1 MKKSFFLLMAVLV
14 LGLGLTSAALASCT
28 DTITNPTGFFASDPT
43 TYYSAPYYRWNGE
56 NWDWT
61 HNGVCSAGVQS
72 ATLTIKAFDVDSI
85 SGEVD
90 KIYGWDTTSSNYM
103 LLGSLTGVTDAVSNT
118 TFTLPSSL
126 YDEVQSGLKVF
137 IEIDTDN
144 QNFAVTLLSSTLEA
158 QCVPLPGTLML
169 LSSGL
174 LGLAGW
180 RRFRKG

>member
-14 LGLGLTSAALASCT
+14 LGLGLTGAALASCT
-28 DTITNPTGFFASDPT
+28 DMVTYPTGYFASDPN
-43 TYYSAPYYRWNGE
+43 TYYSLPYYRWYGD

-61 HNGVCSAGVQS
+61 HNGVCSSGVQS
-72 ATLTIKAFDVDSI
+72 ASLTIAAFDVDS
-85 SGEVD
+85 SYGEVD
-90 KIYGWDTTSSNYM
+90 NIYGWNNQTSSKI
-103 LLGSLTGVTDAVSNT
+103 LLGSLTGVDNAVSNT

-137 IEIDTDN
+137 IDIDTAKGGY
-144 QNFAVTLLSSTLEA
+144 AVTLLSSTLEA